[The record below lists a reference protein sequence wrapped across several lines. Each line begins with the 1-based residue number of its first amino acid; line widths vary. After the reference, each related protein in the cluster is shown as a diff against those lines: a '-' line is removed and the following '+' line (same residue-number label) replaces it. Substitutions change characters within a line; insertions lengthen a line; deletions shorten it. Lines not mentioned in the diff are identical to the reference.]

1 MWRCVTSCHDW
12 RDGSFLEHV
21 LTVAADVGAIDE
33 MTTWVQLGYSGRRRK
48 ATIGADV
55 LGARLRELAGDS
67 DGCDIEAGG
76 KPPADWSLTVH
87 VGDWCAD
94 TASVDGMSMIQID
107 FPGADFARGEGSQR
121 LRDAFRQAHGPETTE
136 YAAIHPWEPW
146 VHLRTG
152 PYQPAVTTGVAFAG
166 VAWANFLGP
175 GHIEDFDRARLDV
188 RDGFTAE
195 WRGEDGLFVFA
206 AADLDEARSS
216 GEVEEQLVSL
226 TKMFRDVRTT
236 GPQ

>member
-1 MWRCVTSCHDW
+1 MWRCVTFCHDW

-21 LTVAADVGAIDE
+21 LTVAAGVGAIDE
-33 MTTWVQLGYSGRRRK
+33 ATWVQRGYNGRRRK
-48 ATIGADV
+48 AALGV
-55 LGARLRELAGDS
+55 EELGARLRELAGDA
-67 DGCDIEAGG
+67 DGYHIEAGG
-76 KPPADWSLTVH
+76 KASAHWSLTVH
-87 VGDWCAD
+87 VDGWRAD
-94 TASVDGMSMIQID
+94 AAEVDGMSMIQID
-107 FPGADFARGEGSQR
+107 FPGAEFAHGEGSQR
-121 LRDAFRQAHGPETTE
+121 LRGAFRQAHSPETTE

-146 VHLRTG
+146 VHLRAG
-152 PYQPAVTTGVAFAG
+152 PYQPAVTTGIAFAG

-206 AADLDEARSS
+206 VADLDEARSS

-226 TKMFRDVRTT
+226 TKMFHDVRTT
-236 GPQ
+236 GPP